1 MAVQRTQIQIR
12 NSVLCVHTSFAQRLL
27 VQQNNAKHSNYCC
40 KSTIM
45 RAITEK
51 GKKVQIYRVDFCNYL
66 GGKVTKQ
73 FVIRHH
79 TRLAKKTGNG
89 QKVAEKVPYTWKP
102 PFTIVPTYRHY
113 TRSFFHHFHQDS
125 RCFHHRTYAY
135 LCSRR
140 IHMQTAKMDKEKKS
154 RTIPK
159 CLRKGGAFK

>member
-89 QKVAEKVPYTWKP
+89 QKVAEKVPYT
-102 PFTIVPTYRHY
+102 
-113 TRSFFHHFHQDS
+113 
-125 RCFHHRTYAY
+125 
-135 LCSRR
+135 
-140 IHMQTAKMDKEKKS
+140 
-154 RTIPK
+154 
-159 CLRKGGAFK
+159 